1 MLSYDDALS
10 SVLAAAVPLPAETVP
25 LEDAF
30 GRALAE
36 EVIARENLPPFDNSA
51 VDGYAVR
58 AADVNTASP
67 SAPVRLRRGETIAA
81 GHAPTRSLQEGE
93 AAPIFTGAPL
103 PEGADAVVMV
113 EDSDTEGDDTII
125 LRDAGFASFI
135 RRTGSDIKAG
145 NLALPA
151 GSRLDAG
158 SIGLL
163 SALNVTSVSCARRPR
178 VALLTTGDEVMG
190 PGMEPL
196 PPGKIRDANG
206 PALAAALL
214 EAGAQ
219 VTQRLHVADNADAVR
234 AALLAA
240 SENCDVIIAS
250 GGVSIGEFDYVK
262 TIAGELGTLNFWR
275 IAIKPGKPL
284 AFGKIGRALFFG
296 LPGNPVSSLVT
307 FELFVR
313 PALRRMAGYTDQMR
327 PLVSARLTEAL
338 SHQLGR
344 REFIRAR
351 LFWLGDTYHAT
362 PLGAQGSHRL
372 ASIAGA
378 EAYLIAHEDHGDY
391 NAGMKLPAFLI

>member
-1 MLSYDDALS
+1 VLSYDDALS
-10 SVLAAAVPLPAETVP
+10 SVLAAAIPLP
-25 LEDAF
+25 LEDVPLAEAF

-36 EVIARENLPPFDNSA
+36 DVVARENLPPFDNSS

-58 AADVNTASP
+58 LSDTDHAAPA
-67 SAPVRLRRGETIAA
+67 APVRLHRGETIAA
-81 GHAPTRSLQEGE
+81 GYPPTRALQNGE

-103 PEGADAVVMV
+103 PDGADAVVMV
-113 EDSDTEGDDTII
+113 EDSDTDGNDTII
-125 LRDAGFASFI
+125 LRDPGFASFI
-135 RRTGSDIKAG
+135 RRTGSDIKIG
-145 NLALPA
+145 EIALRA
-151 GSRLDAG
+151 GSLLDSG

-163 SALNVTSVSCARRPR
+163 SALNVTTVSGASRPR
-178 VALLTTGDEVMG
+178 VALLTTGDEIVPAG
-190 PGMEPL
+190 TGPL

-214 EAGAQ
+214 EAGAL
-219 VTQRLHVADNADAVR
+219 VTHRLHVADNAEAVR
-234 AALLAA
+234 SALLSA

-250 GGVSIGEFDYVK
+250 GGVSVGEFDYVK

-313 PALRRMAGYTDQMR
+313 PALRRMAGYTDQTR

-338 SHQLGR
+338 SHQPGR
-344 REFIRAR
+344 REFVRAR

-391 NAGMKLPAFLI
+391 NAGAKLPAFLI